1 MSENAFLKSARKK
14 LVWLV
19 VIILGLAGVI
29 GLGAAT
35 NQGASFTPKLAL
47 DLQGGTEIIL
57 SPLLEDGQK
66 ISEEQ
71 LAQAVSIIRQRVDAS
86 GVSEAQINTQGNGN
100 IIVSIPGTPDE
111 NTLKLI
117 RSSAKLEF
125 RPVLAASASATATVG
140 EDGKTTPA
148 PATSSSPV
156 EGVDSAVVAAFDAL
170 DCSSSFRQPGQIDDP
185 AQPLVTCDTYFSRST
200 SLGQLKS
207 KVRQLQTQ
215 APAPSPLQAALAQT
229 LGP

>member
-1 MSENAFLKSARKK
+1 LSENAFLKSARKK

-19 VIILGLAGVI
+19 VIIFGLAGII
-29 GLGAAT
+29 GVGAAT
-35 NQGASFTPKLAL
+35 NQGASFAPKLAL

-57 SPLLEDGQK
+57 SPLLEDGK
-66 ISEEQ
+66 DISEEQ
-71 LAQAVSIIRQRVDAS
+71 LAQAVSIIRQRVDAT

-140 EDGKTTPA
+140 ELLRLRLKASTARPKRPSMHLT
-148 PATSSSPV
+148 
-156 EGVDSAVVAAFDAL
+156 
-170 DCSSSFRQPGQIDDP
+170 
-185 AQPLVTCDTYFSRST
+185 AQVHSVHQVKLMTQL
-200 SLGQLKS
+200 SL
-207 KVRQLQTQ
+207 
-215 APAPSPLQAALAQT
+215 
-229 LGP
+229 